1 MSMSILLPLHKIS
14 RDTIEL
20 EELEG
25 ETVAGLVKQGLL
37 NVCDRS
43 PLGETQCII
52 FEGQIVFHS
61 SPPLRGGLMRPFLNT
76 LCCNRCG

>member
-20 EELEG
+20 EG
-25 ETVAGLVKQGLL
+25 ETVADLVKQGLL

-43 PLGETQCII
+43 PLGETQCDI

-61 SPPLRGGLMRPFLNT
+61 SPPLR
-76 LCCNRCG
+76 